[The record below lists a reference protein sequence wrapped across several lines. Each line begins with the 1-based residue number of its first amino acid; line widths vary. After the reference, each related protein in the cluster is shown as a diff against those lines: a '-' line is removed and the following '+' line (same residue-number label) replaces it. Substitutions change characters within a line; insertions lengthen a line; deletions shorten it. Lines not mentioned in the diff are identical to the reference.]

1 MLKREIILPIIIFVV
16 CSFLC
21 AVSKKIIYGI
31 FNRIS
36 HKKVDIGRQKTI
48 LNLID
53 NIVKIILI
61 SFAIIAILE
70 VYGINTK
77 TLITSIGIVGL
88 ITGLAIQDLLKDFIV
103 GFSIIFE
110 DQFSIGDWV
119 SIGGF
124 KGEVIPSNL
133 RTTKLKAYTGEI
145 KIIYNRNI
153 NEVINYSTGSTNLI
167 VDVNVSYETDINK
180 VKKVLDKLCIKF
192 KEQFNLKDIECI
204 GIQELTENSIDF
216 RIVILTK
223 YIEQFNLSRELKK
236 EIILLFKQNNITIPY
251 KQVVVHNGKRV

>member
-1 MLKREIILPIIIFVV
+1 MLKKEIILPIIILII

-21 AVSKKIIYGI
+21 FISKKIIYGV
-31 FNRIS
+31 FGKIS
-36 HKKVDIGRQKTI
+36 HKKTDIGRQKTI

-61 SFAIIAILE
+61 AFSIIFILE
-70 VYGINTK
+70 IYGVNTK
-77 TLITSIGIVGL
+77 TLLASIGIIGL
-88 ITGLAIQDLLKDFIV
+88 ITGLAVQDLLKDFIV

-124 KGEVIPSNL
+124 KGEVMPSNL
-133 RTTKLKAYTGEI
+133 RTTKLRAYTGEI

-153 NEVINYSTGSTNLI
+153 NEVINYSTESTNLL
-167 VDVNVSYETDINK
+167 VDISVSYETDIKK
-180 VKKVLDKLCIKF
+180 VKSILDKLCVDF
-192 KEQFNLKDIECI
+192 KKKFNLKQIECI
-204 GIQELTENSIDF
+204 GIQKLTENSIDF

-223 YIEQFNLSRELKK
+223 YMDQFNLDRELKK
-236 EIILLFKQNNITIPY
+236 EIILLFKQNNIVIPY
-251 KQVVVHNGKRV
+251 KQVVIHNGKRV

>member
-1 MLKREIILPIIIFVV
+1 MLKREIILPIIIFII

-21 AVSKKIIYGI
+21 FISKKIIYGFFGKI
-31 FNRIS
+31 LHKNR
-36 HKKVDIGRQKTI
+36 DIGRQKTI

-61 SFAIIAILE
+61 AFSIILILE

-77 TLITSIGIVGL
+77 TLLASIGIIGL

-124 KGEVIPSNL
+124 KGEVMPSNL
-133 RTTKLKAYTGEI
+133 RTTKLRAYTGEI

-153 NEVINYSTGSTNLI
+153 NEVINYSTESTNLL
-167 VDVNVSYETDINK
+167 VDISVSYDADIKK
-180 VKKVLDKLCIKF
+180 VKSVLDKICNEFKKKF
-192 KEQFNLKDIECI
+192 DLKEIECI
-204 GIQELTENSIDF
+204 GIQELTESSINF
-216 RIVILTK
+216 RIVVLTK
-223 YIEQFNLSRELKK
+223 YVEQFTLNRELKK
-236 EIILLFKQNNITIPY
+236 EIILVFKRNNITIPY